1 MPRVFI
7 SRHLPENSKFRE
19 KLAAIGSIIIQDES
33 LIDLTPIPFSAV
45 EPCDWIFFSS
55 KNAVSFFFQQIKSLT
70 IKIPTSVKWGAIG
83 LATAKELL
91 NYQITA
97 DFSGNGH
104 PEEVGIGFSTLVTG
118 KKVLFPSAK
127 NSRESIQQFIKN
139 EASEIINLSIYDN
152 SIKSDFDIAPSD
164 IYVFTSPLN
173 VIACSKKY
181 NLTDK
186 NCLAIGETTAEQLK
200 HSGALNI
207 ITSPFS
213 TEESMAQ
220 SIIDFLSKNLLLKN
234 TNN

>member
-1 MPRVFI
+1 MPNVFI
-7 SRHLPENSKFRE
+7 SRSLPENSQFRE
-19 KLAAIGSIIIQDES
+19 KLVTFGSIIIQDEP
-33 LIDLTPIPFSAV
+33 LIDLTPIPFSAI

-55 KNAVSFFFQQIKSLT
+55 KNAVSFFFKQIKSLA
-70 IKIPTSVKWGAIG
+70 IKIPTTVKWGAIG

-97 DFSGNGH
+97 DFSGNGN
-104 PEEVGIGFSTLVTG
+104 PEVVGISFSTLVTG

-152 SIKSDFDIAPSD
+152 SPKSDFDIAPSD

-173 VIACSKKY
+173 VIAFSKKY
-181 NLTDK
+181 NLSDK
-186 NCLAIGETTAEQLK
+186 NCLGIGGTTAEQLRS
-200 HSGALNI
+200 SGALSI
-207 ITSPFS
+207 LTSPFS

-220 SIIDFLSKNLLLKN
+220 TVINFLS
-234 TNN
+234 

>member
-1 MPRVFI
+1 MTRVFI
-7 SRHLPENSKFRE
+7 SRQLSENSQFRE
-19 KLAAIGSIIIQDES
+19 KLASFGSILIQDEP
-33 LIDLTPIPFSAV
+33 LIDLIPIPFSAI

-55 KNAVSFFFQQIKSLT
+55 KNAVTFFFKQIKSLS
-70 IKIPTSVKWGAIG
+70 IKIPSHVKWGAIG

-91 NYQITA
+91 TYQITA
-97 DFSGNGH
+97 DFSGNGN
-104 PEEVGIGFSTLVTG
+104 PEVVGISFSTLVTG

-127 NSRESIQQFIKN
+127 NSRESIQRFIKN

-181 NLTDK
+181 NLSDK

-207 ITSPFS
+207 ITSPYT

-220 SIIDFLSKNLLLKN
+220 SIIDFLS
-234 TNN
+234 

>member
-1 MPRVFI
+1 MTRVFI
-7 SRHLPENSKFRE
+7 SRQLSENSQFRE
-19 KLAAIGSIIIQDES
+19 KLASFGSILIQDEP
-33 LIDLTPIPFSAV
+33 LIDLIPIPFSAI

-55 KNAVSFFFQQIKSLT
+55 KNAVTFFFKQIKSLS
-70 IKIPTSVKWGAIG
+70 IKIPSHVKWGAIG

-91 NYQITA
+91 IYQITA
-97 DFSGNGH
+97 DFSGNGN
-104 PEEVGIGFSTLVTG
+104 PEVVGISFSTLVTG

-127 NSRESIQQFIKN
+127 NSRESIQRFIKN

-152 SIKSDFDIAPSD
+152 SIKSNFDIAPSD

-181 NLTDK
+181 NLSDK

-207 ITSPFS
+207 ITSPYT

-220 SIIDFLSKNLLLKN
+220 SIIDFLS
-234 TNN
+234 